1 MLKPRGISHTYVGLF
16 RRSHTRPAI
25 MPNSRKSISRDYR
38 DFRFRLRHDHFL
50 RRRLRRAKQEAT
62 IALARELGFILTIDD
77 LQGPKKRERKAA
89 SP

>member
-1 MLKPRGISHTYVGLF
+1 
-16 RRSHTRPAI
+16 

-62 IALARELGFILTIDD
+62 IELARELGFILTIDE
-77 LQGPKKRERKAA
+77 LQNKKKRKNKAA
-89 SP
+89 TP